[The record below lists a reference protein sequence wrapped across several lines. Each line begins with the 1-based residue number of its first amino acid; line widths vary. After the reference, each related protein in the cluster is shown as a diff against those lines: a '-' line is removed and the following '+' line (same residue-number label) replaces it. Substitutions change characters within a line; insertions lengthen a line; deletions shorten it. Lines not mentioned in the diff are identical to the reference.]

1 MDGQAIRAIQALLE
15 RAVGSG
21 EIAGAVGLVANGNDV
36 GTFTSGFQDIA
47 ARTPMRRDTIFRI
60 MSMTKPILA
69 AAALMLVEE
78 DRLDL
83 DAPVDPWLP
92 ELANRRV
99 LRDIGSSLGDT
110 VPAKRAITLRDLL
123 TMRIG
128 LGMIMARPGSYPI
141 QTAMAEA
148 GLVPGADQLRFGPD
162 EFMARLGRLP
172 LAAQPGERWLYH
184 TPADV
189 TAVLISRVVGR
200 PLDDILR
207 ERIFA
212 PLGMHD
218 TGFHVS
224 ALKIGRL
231 ATGYMR
237 TGDGLAVADPAGG
250 GDYETPPAFPSEL
263 VSTVDD
269 YLAFAA
275 MLAAS
280 GHTDRCQLLD
290 EASVAAMFTDHITP
304 EQKAISPFAPRFW
317 DENGWGFGGAVTT
330 RTGASGFPPGS
341 YGWAGG
347 YGTSFM
353 MDPSRPLIAVLLSQ
367 RLMTSPDDMALA
379 IQFQSLAAGGHDSDR
394 RLVPKRS

>member
-15 RAVGSG
+15 HAVRSG
-21 EIAGAVGLVANGNDV
+21 EIANAVGLVANGDDV
-36 GTFTSGFQDIA
+36 ETFTSGFQDIA
-47 ARTPMRRDTIFRI
+47 AWTPMRRDTIFRI

-69 AAALMLVEE
+69 ATALMLVEE

-99 LRDIGSSLGDT
+99 LRDIGSPLGDT

-123 TMRIG
+123 TMRMG
-128 LGMIMARPGSYPI
+128 LGMIMARPGTYPI
-141 QTAMAEA
+141 QTVMAEA
-148 GLVPGADQLRFGPD
+148 GLAPGAGQLRFVPD

-207 ERIFA
+207 ERVFA
-212 PLGMHD
+212 PLGMRD

-224 ALKIGRL
+224 ADKIGRL

-237 TGDGLAVADPAGG
+237 TSDGLAVADPATGG
-250 GDYETPPAFPSEL
+250 EYATPPAFPSEL

-275 MLAAS
+275 MLAA
-280 GHTDRCQLLD
+280 GGRTERGRLLD

-304 EQKAISPFAPRFW
+304 EQKALSPFAPRFR

-330 RTGASGFPPGS
+330 RMGASGFPPGS

-353 MDPSRPLIAVLLSQ
+353 MDTSRPLIAVLLTQ

-379 IQFQSLAAGGHDSDR
+379 IQFQSLAAGGHGSDG
-394 RLVPKRS
+394 RLVPKHG

>member
-1 MDGQAIRAIQALLE
+1 MDGQVIRAIQALLDH
-15 RAVGSG
+15 AVRSG
-21 EIAGAVGLVANGNDV
+21 EIAGAVGLVANGDDV
-36 GTFTSGFQDIA
+36 ETFTSGFQDIA

-69 AAALMLVEE
+69 AAVLMLVEE

-99 LRDIGSSLGDT
+99 LRDIGSPLDDT

-123 TMRIG
+123 TMRMG
-128 LGMIMARPGSYPI
+128 LGVIMARPGSYPI
-141 QTAMAEA
+141 QIAMAEA
-148 GLVPGADQLRFGPD
+148 GLAPGADQLRFGPD

-189 TAVLISRVVGR
+189 TAVLISRVVGL

-212 PLGMHD
+212 PLGMRD
-218 TGFHVS
+218 TGFHVP
-224 ALKIGRL
+224 ADKIGRL

-237 TGDGLAVADPAGG
+237 TGDGLAIADPATGG
-250 GDYETPPAFPSEL
+250 EYATPPAFPSEL

-269 YLAFAA
+269 YLVFAA
-275 MLAAS
+275 M
-280 GHTDRCQLLD
+280 GRTERGRLLD

-330 RTGASGFPPGS
+330 RMGASGFPPGS

-353 MDPSRPLIAVLLSQ
+353 MDPSRPLIAVLLTQ